1 MLEMEQFM
9 FLGNIVENERAYILQ
24 IPTFWKRMIG
34 LVLAASFLWGSLMK
48 VLMYFHFKGMERFF
62 EKPINILILMDM
74 LIHHFAVAVFAIQ
87 YLFVLVLDSTVIQ
100 FLQNELQIDVDE
112 QVSSAL
118 SLLTNFKQISLL
130 IKQSLVLELQI

>member
-9 FLGNIVENERAYILQ
+9 FLDNMVEDERAYILQ

-74 LIHHFAVAVFAIQ
+74 LIHHFAALVYVTQFLA
-87 YLFVLVLDSTVIQ
+87 VLVLDRTVIQ
-100 FLQNELQIDVDE
+100 FLQNELQIDVNV
-112 QVSSAL
+112 QVSV
-118 SLLTNFKQISLL
+118 Q
-130 IKQSLVLELQI
+130 